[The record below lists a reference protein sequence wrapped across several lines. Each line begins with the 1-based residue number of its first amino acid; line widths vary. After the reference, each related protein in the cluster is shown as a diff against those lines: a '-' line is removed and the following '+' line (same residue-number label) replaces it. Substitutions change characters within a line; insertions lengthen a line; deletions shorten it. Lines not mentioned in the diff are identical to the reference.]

1 VELHTEHVIAATG
14 YRTDIGRVT
23 FLNPALGT
31 QVRTVGRTPHVGRN
45 FESSVNGLYFVGPA
59 VAPTFGPVMRFVC
72 GTDFASR
79 QLSRHLAATVSRP
92 VAIVPRARG

>member
-1 VELHTEHVIAATG
+1 
-14 YRTDIGRVT
+14 
-23 FLNPALGT
+23 
-31 QVRTVGRTPHVGRN
+31 
-45 FESSVNGLYFVGPA
+45 

-79 QLSRHLAATVSRP
+79 QLSRHLADTVSRP